1 MEIVLTTFAKE
12 DIFSFPVANE
22 TAKTVPTIAT
32 TISIFTTK
40 ERYLSAGSGSSGSRP
55 IFPKNFL

>member
-12 DIFSFPVANE
+12 EILSFPVAKE
-22 TAKTVPTIAT
+22 TANAVPTIAT
-32 TISIFTTK
+32 TMSIFTTNA
-40 ERYLSAGSGSSGSRP
+40 RFLSAGSGSSGSRP